1 MKMETTKYLVDGAL
15 LNKGLILKSEW
26 AGNGY
31 SEDARILADFGSRLY
46 YVKVE
51 E

>member
-1 MKMETTKYLVDGAL
+1 METTKWTVDGAL
-15 LNKGLILKSEW
+15 LNSGLILKSEW

-31 SEDARILADFGSRLY
+31 SENSRILADFGSRLY